1 MDWICDDEDYEKA
14 EMAEDDLQQ
23 WAVNPFLPI
32 FNQVESSLGST
43 TLHTSRL
50 PFPGAKSARK
60 VLKGHTIYSSASLPS
75 GDGLPLLTDFGEA
88 RLGDEPHSEDIM
100 PNPYRAPEAILNQA
114 GTIR

>member
-75 GDGLPLLTDFGEA
+75 GDGLPLLTVVKLDLVMNHTL
-88 RLGDEPHSEDIM
+88 RISC
-100 PNPYRAPEAILNQA
+100 Q
-114 GTIR
+114 IRIGLLKPF